1 MDRQSRGR
9 SIGSRRTFL
18 GQAMGASLAVA
29 APRVG
34 RAWAADEKI
43 VFRLD
48 WIPFGR
54 HAPYY
59 VAVAKGYYGSAGLDV
74 TVEQGTGTLQGF
86 RAVAAGQAQFNFGDI
101 GSMIVVRGKE
111 GLPLKAVACIY
122 QKPPH
127 TIFFIKGKG
136 ISKPKD
142 LERKK
147 IAYSPGD
154 AVKAVFPAFVKANG
168 IDESKVGW
176 LSVDP
181 NSKNSA
187 LLNYT
192 ADAMMT
198 FNLTLPVLQKA
209 ARPGDEIG
217 TFVYG
222 DWGVDF
228 YANGLLA
235 MEDYIAKKPDAV
247 RRFVQATLKGVEY
260 TLANPQDAVAI
271 MKKTHPQLN
280 EELAL
285 REIPILKDLIVTGFT
300 RDKGIGRMT
309 REKMQQTR
317 DLVMQYMNLKTAVPV
332 DSLFTNEFL
341 G

>member
-1 MDRQSRGR
+1 MTVTT
-9 SIGSRRTFL
+9 SRRTFL
-18 GQAMGASLAVA
+18 RHTMGAGVAVGV
-29 APRVG
+29 PLVG
-34 RAWAADEKI
+34 RPAWADEKI
-43 VFRLD
+43 AFRLD

-59 VAVAKGYYGSAGLDV
+59 VAVAKGYYSSAGLDV
-74 TVEQGTGTLQGF
+74 AVEQGTGTLQGL
-86 RAVAAGQAQFNFGDI
+86 RALAAGQAQFNFNDI
-101 GSMIVVRGKE
+101 GSMIVVRGRE
-111 GLPLKAVACIY
+111 NVPIKALACIY

-127 TIFFIKGKG
+127 TIFFIKGRG
-136 ISKPKD
+136 IAKPRD
-142 LERKK
+142 LEGKK

-154 AVKAVFPAFVKANG
+154 SPKAIFPAFARANG

-181 NSKNSA
+181 NSKNSV
-187 LLNYT
+187 LLNQT
-192 ADAMMT
+192 VDAMMT
-198 FNLTLPVLQKA
+198 YILTLPVLQKA

-228 YANGLLA
+228 YANGILA
-235 MEDYIAKKPDAV
+235 LDDYLEKKRGVAQ
-247 RRFVQATLKGVEY
+247 RFVQATIKGVEF

-271 MKKTHPQLN
+271 MKKAQPQLN

-285 REIPILKDLIVTGFT
+285 KEIPILKDLIVTDFT
-300 RDKGIGRMT
+300 RQKGLGRMT
-309 REKMQQTR
+309 REKMQHTR
-317 DLVMQYMNLKTAVPV
+317 DLVMQYLDLKTSVPV
-332 DSLFTNEFL
+332 ESLFTNDFL